1 MSEKQLRFND
11 NDNDNYQYNTNTYKN
26 MKEVDI
32 DVWVNNPTVLL
43 DKNTLFEIWP
53 TQQMC
58 YERKI
63 NAMSRLIII
72 LTILGFILT
81 RSMKIVVVGFITL
94 IVIYLFYY
102 QNWYKY
108 NKNSKE
114 AFGSGL
120 GSDSDS
126 SSGYNPMVSVNT
138 PETEFDPKNT
148 SLTVNSPS
156 SNTEDGTPLKEFV
169 NENYQ
174 RSTKINPFGNVL
186 LTDIMD
192 SPDRPSAPPGFN
204 NSVSND
210 IRINVKNMVQMLN
223 PGIKCSDKQLF
234 NNLYDNFDLD
244 QSNRAFNAT
253 ANTRVT
259 NDQGA
264 FAKWLYS
271 DIKFSGKENTPEGAI
286 ARVQDNA
293 PARYIDP

>member
-1 MSEKQLRFND
+1 MSGNRVVFND
-11 NDNDNYQYNTNTYKN
+11 NNNSNNKN
-26 MKEVDI
+26 MREIDI
-32 DVWVNNPTVLL
+32 WVNNPTVLL

-63 NAMSRLIII
+63 NAMSRLIIL

-81 RSMKIVVVGFITL
+81 RSVKIIVVGFITL

-108 NKNSKE
+108 NKNNKE
-114 AFGSGL
+114 SFTSGDDS
-120 GSDSDS
+120 GSDYTPIINVNIPNTNDS
-126 SSGYNPMVSVNT
+126 YNLESESNNQT
-138 PETEFDPKNT
+138 
-148 SLTVNSPS
+148 
-156 SNTEDGTPLKEFV
+156 SNTNNNNNNQDGTPLKDFV
-169 NENYQ
+169 KDNYQ
-174 RSTKINPFGNVL
+174 RGTKTNPLGNVL

-192 SPDRPSAPPGFN
+192 NPDRLSASPSFN
-204 NSVSND
+204 PSVSND
-210 IRINVKNMVQMLN
+210 IRNNVKKMVQMLN

-271 DIKFSGKENTPEGAI
+271 DIKYSGKENTPEGAI

>member
-1 MSEKQLRFND
+1 MSGNRVVF
-11 NDNDNYQYNTNTYKN
+11 NDNYQYNSNN
-26 MKEVDI
+26 NIKENDI
-32 DVWVNNPTVLL
+32 DVWVTNPTVLL

-63 NAMSRLIII
+63 NAMSRLIIF

-94 IVIYLFYY
+94 FVIYLFYY

-108 NKNSKE
+108 NKNNKEGFDSGDGSSADYIPMVNVNTSK
-114 AFGSGL
+114 SND
-120 GSDSDS
+120 SDSD
-126 SSGYNPMVSVNT
+126 
-138 PETEFDPKNT
+138 
-148 SLTVNSPS
+148 NSDNS
-156 SNTEDGTPLKEFV
+156 NHSNTTNNNNNNNNNEHGTPLKEFV
-169 NENYQ
+169 KDNYQ
-174 RSTKINPFGNVL
+174 RGTKTNPLGNVL

-192 SPDRPSAPPGFN
+192 NPNRLSAPPSFN
-204 NSVSND
+204 SSVSTD
-210 IRINVKNMVQMLN
+210 IRNNVKNMVQMLN

-244 QSNRAFNAT
+244 QSNRQFNAT
-253 ANTRVT
+253 ANTRVV

-264 FAKWLYS
+264 FGKWLYS
-271 DIKFSGKENTPEGAI
+271 DTIYSGKENTPEGAI

-293 PARYIDP
+293 RFIDP

>member
-1 MSEKQLRFND
+1 MSGNRVVFND
-11 NDNDNYQYNTNTYKN
+11 NIKDI
-26 MKEVDI
+26 DI

-81 RSMKIVVVGFITL
+81 RSVKIIVVGFITL

-108 NKNSKE
+108 KKNNKE
-114 AFGSGL
+114 AFGSGDDS
-120 GSDSDS
+120 GSD
-126 SSGYNPMVSVNT
+126 YTPMVNVNT
-138 PETEFDPKNT
+138 AG
-148 SLTVNSPS
+148 S
-156 SNTEDGTPLKEFV
+156 SNSTNLDSESNNQLSNTNTNNEDGTPLKEFV
-169 NENYQ
+169 KENYQ
-174 RSTKINPFGNVL
+174 RGTKTNPLGNVL

-192 SPDRPSAPPGFN
+192 HPDRLSASPSFN
-204 NSVSND
+204 PSVSND
-210 IRINVKNMVQMLN
+210 IRNNVKKMVQMLN

-244 QSNRAFNAT
+244 QSNRVFNST
-253 ANTRVT
+253 ANTRVA

-271 DIKFSGKENTPEGAI
+271 DIKYTGKENTPEGAI
-286 ARVQDNA
+286 ARVQDNY
-293 PARYIDP
+293 RWTDP

>member
-1 MSEKQLRFND
+1 MSGNRVVFND
-11 NDNDNYQYNTNTYKN
+11 NNSNNI
-26 MKEVDI
+26 KEIDI
-32 DVWVNNPTVLL
+32 DVWVNTPTVLL

-63 NAMSRLIII
+63 NAMSRLIIL

-108 NKNSKE
+108 NKNNKE
-114 AFGSGL
+114 GFGL
-120 GSDSDS
+120 SDD
-126 SSGYNPMVSVNT
+126 YNPVVNVNT
-138 PETEFDPKNT
+138 ANSTNEDDNAKNT
-148 SLTVNSPS
+148 
-156 SNTEDGTPLKEFV
+156 NTNQDGIPLKDFV
-169 NENYQ
+169 KDNYQ
-174 RSTKINPFGNVL
+174 RGTKTNPLGNVL
-186 LTDIMD
+186 LTEIMD
-192 SPDRPSAPPGFN
+192 NPDRLSASPSFN
-204 NSVSND
+204 PSVSTD
-210 IRINVKNMVQMLN
+210 IRNNVKKMVQMLN

-234 NNLYDNFDLD
+234 NNLYDNFELD
-244 QSNRAFNAT
+244 QSNRAFNAN

-271 DIKFSGKENTPEGAI
+271 DIKYSGKENTPEGAI

>member
-1 MSEKQLRFND
+1 MNSTSVNFNND
-11 NDNDNYQYNTNTYKN
+11 NVN
-26 MKEVDI
+26 EIDI
-32 DVWVNNPTVLL
+32 WINNPTVLL

-63 NAMSRLIII
+63 NAMSRLIIF

-102 QNWYKY
+102 QNWYK
-108 NKNSKE
+108 NKKTNKE
-114 AFGSGL
+114 AFGSGDGPSAEYIPIVNVNTAKL
-120 GSDSDS
+120 NDSD
-126 SSGYNPMVSVNT
+126 NDNT
-138 PETEFDPKNT
+138 NT
-148 SLTVNSPS
+148 
-156 SNTEDGTPLKEFV
+156 NTNNNTNINTNEDGTPLKDFV
-169 NENYQ
+169 KDNYQ
-174 RSTKINPFGNVL
+174 RGTKMNPLGNVL

-192 SPDRPSAPPGFN
+192 NPDRLSASPSFN
-204 NSVSND
+204 PSVSSD
-210 IRINVKNMVQMLN
+210 IRNNVKKMVQMLN

-253 ANTRVT
+253 ANTRVA

-264 FAKWLYS
+264 FGKWLYS
-271 DIKFSGKENTPEGAI
+271 DTIYSAKENTPEGAM

-293 PARYIDP
+293 RWIDPQ

>member
-1 MSEKQLRFND
+1 MNMNSKSVKINND
-11 NDNDNYQYNTNTYKN
+11 NIN
-26 MKEVDI
+26 EIDI
-32 DVWVNNPTVLL
+32 WINNPTVLL

-63 NAMSRLIII
+63 NAMSRLIIF

-94 IVIYLFYY
+94 FVIYLFYY

-108 NKNSKE
+108 NKNNKE
-114 AFGSGL
+114 GFGSGDGASADYIPMVNVNTAKL
-120 GSDSDS
+120 NDSD
-126 SSGYNPMVSVNT
+126 NDN
-138 PETEFDPKNT
+138 DNNK
-148 SLTVNSPS
+148 
-156 SNTEDGTPLKEFV
+156 SNTNNSSEDGTPLKDFV
-169 NENYQ
+169 KENYQ
-174 RSTKINPFGNVL
+174 RGTKTNPLGNVL

-192 SPDRPSAPPGFN
+192 NPDRLSASPSFN
-204 NSVSND
+204 PSVSSD
-210 IRINVKNMVQMLN
+210 IRNNVKKMVQMLN

-244 QSNRAFNAT
+244 QSNRVFNAT
-253 ANTRVT
+253 ANTRVV

-264 FAKWLYS
+264 FGKWLYS
-271 DIKFSGKENTPEGAI
+271 DTIYSAKENTPEGAM

-293 PARYIDP
+293 RWIDPQ

>member
-1 MSEKQLRFND
+1 MNMNSKSVKNNND
-11 NDNDNYQYNTNTYKN
+11 NIN
-26 MKEVDI
+26 EIDI
-32 DVWVNNPTVLL
+32 WINNPTVLL

-63 NAMSRLIII
+63 NAMSRLIIF

-94 IVIYLFYY
+94 FVIYLFYY

-108 NKNSKE
+108 NKNNKE
-114 AFGSGL
+114 GFGSGD
-120 GSDSDS
+120 GSSADYIPMVNVNTAKSNDSDTNNTNNNNKTNNS
-126 SSGYNPMVSVNT
+126 S
-138 PETEFDPKNT
+138 
-148 SLTVNSPS
+148 
-156 SNTEDGTPLKEFV
+156 EDGTPLKEFV
-169 NENYQ
+169 KENYQ
-174 RSTKINPFGNVL
+174 RGTKTNPLGNVL

-192 SPDRPSAPPGFN
+192 NPDRLSASPSFN
-204 NSVSND
+204 PSVSTD
-210 IRINVKNMVQMLN
+210 IRNNVKKMVQMLN

-244 QSNRAFNAT
+244 QSNRVFNST
-253 ANTRVT
+253 ANTRVV

-264 FAKWLYS
+264 FGKWLYS
-271 DIKFSGKENTPEGAI
+271 DTIYSGKENTPEGAI

-293 PARYIDP
+293 RFIDP